1 MADQCD
7 IYCICDTTFRQKM
20 SALIG
25 LSPRLA
31 MNSKIQSSNFF
42 VDGLSPRSKTVRGCH
57 REPRPENEEKP
68 FWESAQKFIDAYAT
82 RDAKA
87 IRIGPPNGGETL
99 LAWIFKPMEI
109 LPGPT
114 NLPTEIPV
122 PCKVFGPLMT
132 MSCWH
137 RLS

>member
-42 VDGLSPRSKTVRGCH
+42 VDGLSPRSKTVKGCH

-68 FWESAQKFIDAYAT
+68 FWSLLRNSLMLTPLAT
-82 RDAKA
+82 PKRSELD
-87 IRIGPPNGGETL
+87 RQTGETL